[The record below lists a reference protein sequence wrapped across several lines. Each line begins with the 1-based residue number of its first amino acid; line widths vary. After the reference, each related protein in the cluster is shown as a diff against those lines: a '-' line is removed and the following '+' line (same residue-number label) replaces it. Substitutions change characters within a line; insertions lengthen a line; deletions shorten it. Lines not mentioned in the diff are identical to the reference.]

1 MADLDIGKLLADIQT
16 AASDILQRDLRS
28 IQGFSETQLRDL
40 AAFAALVSVGVA
52 SGEISPDAQPFMVR
66 TLKEMTQH
74 FVEVL
79 KGLAIITVEKLI
91 NAIINVAVKAIETA
105 SGVALK
111 AA

>member
-16 AASDILQRDLRS
+16 AASDILHRDLKS

-40 AAFAALVSVGVA
+40 AAFAALVSAGVA
-52 SGEISPDAQPFMVR
+52 SGEISADAQPFMVR

-79 KGLAIITVEKLI
+79 KGLAVITIEKLI